1 MRRRWLRTTV
11 PDHAAVAASDVAA
24 IVAAIDT
31 NAERFVVYANLTLTQ
46 WLLPGVLARVV
57 ASDTATASVASD
69 AAASDASAASVASD
83 AEAAS
88 AASDAAASG
97 ASAASVASDA
107 EAASAASDAAASDAA
122 MDDDDDANAKP
133 AADPGADLATL
144 LRRLS
149 VTNERG
155 DRTFDSASPV
165 STRPTTVRDHRQPC
179 ASREDDRLTRD
190 VKLYGALL
198 ATELA
203 DGVVNDAIMRGNGQ
217 MTKKS

>member
-11 PDHAAVAASDVAA
+11 PDHAAVAASGVAA

-31 NAERFVVYANLTLTQ
+31 DAERFVVYANLALAQ

-57 ASDTATASVASD
+57 ASDTA
-69 AAASDASAASVASD
+69 
-83 AEAAS
+83 AAS

-97 ASAASVASDA
+97 ASAASAASDAEA
-107 EAASAASDAAASDAA
+107 EAASAASNAAASDAA
-122 MDDDDDANAKP
+122 MDDDDDTNAKP

-149 VTNERG
+149 VANERD
-155 DRTFDSASPV
+155 DRTLDSASPV
-165 STRPTTVRDHRQPC
+165 STRPTTVRDHRQPF
-179 ASREDDRLTRD
+179 ASRKDDRLTRD
-190 VKLYGALL
+190 VKLHGALL

-203 DGVVNDAIMRGNGQ
+203 DGVATMPSCAATAR
-217 MTKKS
+217 

>member
-1 MRRRWLRTTV
+1 
-11 PDHAAVAASDVAA
+11 VAASDVAA

-69 AAASDASAASVASD
+69 AAASD
-83 AEAAS
+83 
-88 AASDAAASG
+88 

-217 MTKKS
+217 MTKKG